1 MKWVAGI
8 ILVFGLWTVGY
19 GNGNAASGI
28 QFSGRTLQSAPD
40 GRLRQA
46 KVFVGDNRVR
56 MEYRKKELDIVEIYD
71 LENGRILLLVPQ
83 QKLYMQRALPAGK
96 MINPLLPPGDSNP
109 CSVLAEGQC
118 RKLGNEEVYGRP
130 VSRWEVTVERKGER
144 LRSLHWIDD
153 ERLMSLRDVW
163 PDGSVSELM
172 LIDIEQL
179 NGRMAEHWQRTT
191 APSEGEHYVTNLW
204 YDPELGMIVREERP
218 GGYIREIKDIQIGK
232 QPAELFHVPE
242 DYRLIEDDAG
252 KQELQ
257 TGRH

>member
-1 MKWVAGI
+1 MKRVAGV
-8 ILVFGLWTVGY
+8 ILAIGMWVFGT
-19 GNGNAASGI
+19 GNSHASVI
-28 QFSGRTLQSAPD
+28 QFSGQAIQSAPD

-46 KVFVGDNRVR
+46 RLFVGDNRVR
-56 MEYRKKELDIVEIYD
+56 MEYHKDELDIVEIYD
-71 LENGRILLLVPQ
+71 LENRRILLLVPQ
-83 QKLYMQRALPAGK
+83 QKLYMQRVLPPGK
-96 MINPLLPPGDSNP
+96 MNNPLLPPADSNP
-109 CSVLAEGQC
+109 CSVIPEGDC
-118 RKLGNEEVYGRP
+118 KKIGSEEVYGRP

-172 LIDIEQL
+172 LVDITQL

-191 APSEGEHYVTNLW
+191 APVGGEHYVTELW

-218 GGYIREIKDIQIGK
+218 GGYLREIKDIQIGK
-232 QPAELFHVPE
+232 QPAELFNVPE
-242 DYRLIEDDAG
+242 GYRLIEDETG